1 MPQDTLP
8 NYHFLLIA
16 PNLGSEWLYEAG
28 RRYWLRFFPTV
39 ISDFAILRFIP
50 ENFTI
55 AVTVIA
61 RRDRVAQL
69 GVELAQVSPKAVFD
83 PVVHDFY
90 EDTQAELERRA
101 DSNQPFG
108 VPLSPTA
115 TPTSA
120 ATSEQLQPTAGPI
133 STQGPSATPTEQGF
147 LQPLPTQTQT
157 AEPGTENTEEATE
170 NAGPQAIYP
179 TPGPITSPDE

>member
-8 NYHFLLIA
+8 DYHFLLIA
-16 PNLGSEWLYEAG
+16 PNLGSEWFYEAG
-28 RRYWLRFFPTV
+28 RQYWLSFFPTV
-39 ISDFAILRFIP
+39 INDFALLRFIP

-90 EDTQAELERRA
+90 EDTQAELDRRA
-101 DSNQPFG
+101 ETNQPFG
-108 VPLSPTA
+108 IPLKPTPI
-115 TPTSA
+115 PTIA
-120 ATSEQLQPTAGPI
+120 ATSEQLQPTSGPI
-133 STQGPSATPTEQGF
+133 ATEGSSPTPTEQGF
-147 LQPLPTQTQT
+147 LRPIPTQTPQ
-157 AEPGTENTEEATE
+157 PDLQNTEEATE
-170 NAGPQAIYP
+170 DEGSQPIYP
-179 TPGPITSPDE
+179 TPGPITNSGG